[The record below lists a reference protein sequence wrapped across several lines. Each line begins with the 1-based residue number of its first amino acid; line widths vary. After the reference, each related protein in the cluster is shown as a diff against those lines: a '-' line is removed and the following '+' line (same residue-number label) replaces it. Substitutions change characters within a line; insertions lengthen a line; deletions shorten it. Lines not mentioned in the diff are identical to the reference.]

1 MSAEPL
7 RDFVG
12 YGPRPPDPLWPEDA
26 RLALVF
32 VVNVEEGAEP
42 SIPDGDPAT
51 EPALTDAVPGEVPP
65 GTRDLVAESLFEYGS
80 RVGFWRILRAFRE
93 RKLDATFGVCAQA
106 LERNAEI
113 ARALRDG
120 EDDVCAHGRRF
131 ARHWT
136 MDEDTERAE
145 IAAALARIEAHL
157 GRPPTGWQSRYS
169 ASVATRRLLGEHA
182 ALLYDADAYN
192 DDLPYWTRVGTAHRL
207 VVPHSFTNN
216 DNRLGTARLPTGEDF
231 FDHLRAAFRVLHE
244 EGGRMMTVS
253 LHPRVSGQPSRFDG
267 LRHFLD
273 LVRRTPGVWV
283 ASRGAVARHW
293 RRVHPPREPG
303 G

>member
-1 MSAEPL
+1 MNAEPS

-12 YGPRPPDPLWPEDA
+12 YGPLPPNPFWPEAA

-51 EPALTDAVPGEVPP
+51 DPALTDAVPGEVAA

-80 RVGFWRILRAFRE
+80 RVGFWRLLRAFRE
-93 RKLDATFGVCAQA
+93 RELETTFGVCAQA
-106 LERNAEI
+106 LERNPEI
-113 ARALRDG
+113 AGALRDG
-120 EDDVCAHGRRF
+120 GDDICAHGRRF

-136 MDEDTERAE
+136 MDEATERAE
-145 IAAALARIEAHL
+145 IAAALEGIEALL
-157 GRPPTGWQSRYS
+157 GRAATGWQSRYS
-169 ASVATRRLLGEHA
+169 ASVATRRLLAEHE

-192 DDLPYWTRVGTAHRL
+192 DDLPYWTPVGTRRRL

-216 DNRLGTARLPTGEDF
+216 DNRLGSARLATGDDF
-231 FDHLRAAFRVLHE
+231 FDHLRAAFRVLRE

-253 LHPRVSGQPSRFDG
+253 LHPRVSGQPARFDG

-273 LVRRTPGVWV
+273 LVCRTPGVWV

-293 RRVHPPREPG
+293 RRVHPPRDPR
-303 G
+303 